1 MKATELLQNQHK
13 EVRTLFKRIEDTEG
27 FPQKRQLFEELAAN
41 LVAHD
46 AIEREIFYPA
56 CEKAL
61 GMTDMLGEALVEH
74 GVVEFCLFCADE
86 AAEDDFD
93 YKCEVLREMLD
104 HHVEEEED
112 ELFPKVEKALGAEQL
127 ERLGDAMQRRF
138 EKAKQADFRAP
149 LHDNLRQVLSGA
161 IKPKPGAARRASPTP
176 AARSRKSA
184 KKPTASLK
192 GRTANSKRNGVHRR
206 PASSR

>member
-1 MKATELLQNQHK
+1 MTATQLLQKQHE
-13 EVRTLFKRIEDTEG
+13 EVRGLFKRIEDTEDSA
-27 FPQKRQLFEELAAN
+27 QKRQLFEELATN

-56 CEKAL
+56 CEKAM
-61 GMTDMLGEALVEH
+61 GMDDVLGEALVEH

-86 AAEDDFD
+86 AKEDDFD

-104 HHVEEEED
+104 HHIDEEED

-127 ERLGDAMQRRF
+127 ESLGDAMQRRF
-138 EKAKQADFRAP
+138 DKAKQADFRAP
-149 LHDNLRQVLSGA
+149 LHDNLKQVLSGA
-161 IKPKPGAARRASPTP
+161 IKPKPGATRRVAP
-176 AARSRKSA
+176 AATARSRKSA
-184 KKPTASLK
+184 KKPAAALK
-192 GRTANSKRNGVHRR
+192 GRTANSKRNGMHRR